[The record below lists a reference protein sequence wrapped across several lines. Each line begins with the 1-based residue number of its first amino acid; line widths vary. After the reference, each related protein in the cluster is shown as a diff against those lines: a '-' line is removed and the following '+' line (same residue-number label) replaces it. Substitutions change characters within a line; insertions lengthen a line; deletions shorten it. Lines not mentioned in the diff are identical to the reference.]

1 MNTRDA
7 KKKQQKKFLST
18 LFSLFFILYE
28 NQHIPL
34 PSFLYQTFFHKEEE
48 EENRNL
54 KFYCDVSVR
63 KKLWKNIFNAI

>member
-1 MNTRDA
+1 MKTNIYP
-7 KKKQQKKFLST
+7 FLLS
-18 LFSLFFILYE
+18 S
-28 NQHIPL
+28 N
-34 PSFLYQTFFHKEEE
+34 QTFFHKEEE